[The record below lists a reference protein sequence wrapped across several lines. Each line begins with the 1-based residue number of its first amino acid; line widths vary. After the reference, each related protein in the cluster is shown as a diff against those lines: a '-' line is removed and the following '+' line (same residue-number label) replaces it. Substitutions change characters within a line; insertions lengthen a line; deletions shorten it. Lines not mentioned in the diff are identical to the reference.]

1 MARRSYPAVRNV
13 REEGIGRV
21 LVASL
26 HQGIADILPNRLGFY
41 ENWLNTEGLRD
52 GTIGLAPLYAVLSFL
67 RQEGEAYAIITSRA
81 GEYAAEWTVESMPP
95 VQRAVIRAS
104 PAWLRGRLLVR
115 LARQL
120 VRNSYRGSRA
130 ISKVRG
136 GTARIDVRASIFCS
150 VREPVDH
157 PLCGFYAAAF
167 TRLLTL
173 FNLRTRAEVLACR
186 GTGEPAC
193 VMSMALSNGSHD
205 GGGHA

>member
-1 MARRSYPAVRNV
+1 V
-13 REEGIGRV
+13 REDGIGRV

-52 GTIGLAPLYAVLSFL
+52 GTIGLAPFYAVLSFL
-67 RQEGEAYAIITSRA
+67 RQEGDAYHIITSRA

-95 VQRAVIRAS
+95 FQRAIIRGS
-104 PAWLRGRLLVR
+104 PGWLRGRLLVR
-115 LARQL
+115 LARRL
-120 VRNSYRGSRA
+120 VRNSYQGSRTVA
-130 ISKVRG
+130 RVRA

-150 VREPVDH
+150 VREPVGH

-173 FNLRTRAEVLACR
+173 FNVRTRAEVLACR
-186 GTGEPAC
+186 GKGEPAC
-193 VMSMALSNGSHD
+193 VMTMALGNGSREA
-205 GGGHA
+205 GGHA